1 MCLFPS
7 YFELFLLSL
16 PPYEPDGSLPE
27 LPSDEVSPKV
37 LVDRYDVSK
46 QTLYTRLAAIGVTGT
61 KRGKQVFFDQS
72 EVYQLDAAHFYL
84 GKGYGLKDL
93 KSASNEFNSVQDVD
107 SIPTSSSTK
116 SDVTELVIAPQQERV
131 VMALT
136 ASIREALQ
144 STTPPPPKDPLLAY
158 RQLQEASDMKYQLT
172 SQSLREILGV
182 AQSTVNSWS
191 GVISRNGFTL
201 KKVGA
206 GKWRVYREEDQEVA

>member
-1 MCLFPS
+1 M
-7 YFELFLLSL
+7 SL
-16 PPYEPDGSLPE
+16 PPYEPDGSLPAFPAE
-27 LPSDEVSPKV
+27 EVTAKV
-37 LVDRYDVSK
+37 LVDRYEVSK
-46 QTLYTRLAAIGVTGT
+46 QTLYTRLSAIGVTGT
-61 KRGKQVFFDQS
+61 KRGKQVFFNQS
-72 EVYQLDAAHFYL
+72 EVYQLDAAHYFL
-84 GKGYGLKDL
+84 SKGYGLKDL
-93 KSASNEFNSVQDVD
+93 KSASVSFD
-107 SIPTSSSTK
+107 SDSTDSGSGSPSPIN

-144 STTPPPPKDPLLAY
+144 STTPPPPRDPLLAY
-158 RQLQEASDMKYQLT
+158 RQLQEAFEQKYQLT

-191 GVISRNGFTL
+191 STVSRNGYIL

>member
-1 MCLFPS
+1 M
-7 YFELFLLSL
+7 SL

-27 LPSDEVSPKV
+27 LPSDEVTAKV

-144 STTPPPPKDPLLAY
+144 STTPPPPKDPLLGY

-206 GKWRVYREEDQEVA
+206 GKWRVYREEDQDVA

>member
-1 MCLFPS
+1 M
-7 YFELFLLSL
+7 SL
-16 PPYEPDGSLPE
+16 PPYEPDGSLPA
-27 LPSDEVSPKV
+27 LPAEEVTAKV
-37 LVDRYDVSK
+37 LVDRYEVSK
-46 QTLYTRLAAIGVTGT
+46 QTLYTRLSAIGVTGT
-61 KRGKQVFFDQS
+61 KRGKQVFFNQS
-72 EVYQLDAAHFYL
+72 EVYQLDAAHYFL
-84 GKGYGLKDL
+84 SKGYGLKDL
-93 KSASNEFNSVQDVD
+93 KSASVSFD
-107 SIPTSSSTK
+107 SDSTENGSGSPTPIN

-144 STTPPPPKDPLLAY
+144 STTPPPPRDPLLAY
-158 RQLQEASDMKYQLT
+158 RQLQEAFEQKYQLT

-191 GVISRNGFTL
+191 STVSRNGYIL

>member
-1 MCLFPS
+1 M
-7 YFELFLLSL
+7 SL
-16 PPYEPDGSLPE
+16 PPYEPDGSLPA
-27 LPSDEVSPKV
+27 LPAEEVTAKV
-37 LVDRYDVSK
+37 LVDRYEVSK
-46 QTLYTRLAAIGVTGT
+46 QTLYTRLSAIGVTGT
-61 KRGKQVFFDQS
+61 KRGKQVFFNQS
-72 EVYQLDAAHFYL
+72 EVYQLDAAHYFL
-84 GKGYGLKDL
+84 SKGYGLKDL
-93 KSASNEFNSVQDVD
+93 KSASVSFD
-107 SIPTSSSTK
+107 SDSTDSGSGSPSPIN

-144 STTPPPPKDPLLAY
+144 STTPPPPRDPLLAY
-158 RQLQEASDMKYQLT
+158 RQLQEAFEQKYQLT

-191 GVISRNGFTL
+191 STVSRNGYIL

>member
-1 MCLFPS
+1 M
-7 YFELFLLSL
+7 SL
-16 PPYEPDGSLPE
+16 PPYEPDGSLPA
-27 LPSDEVSPKV
+27 LPAEEVTAKV
-37 LVDRYDVSK
+37 LVDRYEVSK
-46 QTLYTRLAAIGVTGT
+46 QTLYTRLSAIGVTGT
-61 KRGKQVFFDQS
+61 KRGKQVFFNQS
-72 EVYQLDAAHFYL
+72 EVYQLDAAHYFL
-84 GKGYGLKDL
+84 SKGYGLKDL
-93 KSASNEFNSVQDVD
+93 KSASVSCD
-107 SIPTSSSTK
+107 SDSTDSGSGSPSPIN

-144 STTPPPPKDPLLAY
+144 STTPPPPRDPLLAY
-158 RQLQEASDMKYQLT
+158 RQLQEAFEQKYQLT

-191 GVISRNGFTL
+191 STVSRNGYIL

>member
-1 MCLFPS
+1 M
-7 YFELFLLSL
+7 SL
-16 PPYEPDGSLPE
+16 PPYEPDGSLPA
-27 LPSDEVSPKV
+27 LPAEEVTAKV
-37 LVDRYDVSK
+37 LVDRYEVSK
-46 QTLYTRLAAIGVTGT
+46 QTLYTRLSAIGVTGT
-61 KRGKQVFFDQS
+61 KRGKQVFFNQS
-72 EVYQLDAAHFYL
+72 EVYQLDAAHYFL
-84 GKGYGLKDL
+84 SKGYGLKDL
-93 KSASNEFNSVQDVD
+93 KSASVSFD
-107 SIPTSSSTK
+107 SDSTETGSGSPSPIN

-144 STTPPPPKDPLLAY
+144 STTPPPPRDPLLAY
-158 RQLQEASDMKYQLT
+158 RQLQEAFEQKYQLT

-191 GVISRNGFTL
+191 GTVSRNGYIL